1 MRTLNVNENN
11 DLLLNE
17 LGNLTFKT
25 DIDAVLLTARQY
37 ASTLLG
43 EMIHA
48 ADSGIPYF
56 GVAFGSS
63 PNIAQFEAG
72 LRRRLLQCPGV
83 IRIDELTAQQVGDV
97 LGYTAKITTE
107 FGQGTVNG

>member
-1 MRTLNVNENN
+1 MRTLNVNADN
-11 DLLLNE
+11 DLVLNE
-17 LGNLTFKT
+17 LGYLSFAT

-43 EMIHA
+43 EMIYN
-48 ADSGIPYF
+48 ADQGVPYF

-83 IRIDELTAQQVGDV
+83 IRIDELTAQQVGDT
-97 LGYTAKITTE
+97 LGYTATITTE

>member
-1 MRTLNVNENN
+1 MRTLNVNADN
-11 DLLLNE
+11 DLVLNE
-17 LGNLTFKT
+17 LGYLSFAT

-43 EMIHA
+43 EMIHN
-48 ADSGIPYF
+48 ADQGVPYF

-83 IRIDELTAQQVGDV
+83 IRIDELTAQQVEDV
-97 LGYTAKITTE
+97 LGYTATITTE
-107 FGQGTVNG
+107 FGQGKVNG

>member
-1 MRTLNVNENN
+1 MRTLNVNADN
-11 DLLLNE
+11 DLVLNE
-17 LGNLTFKT
+17 LGYLSFAS

-37 ASTLLG
+37 ASALLG
-43 EMIHA
+43 EMIHN
-48 ADSGIPYF
+48 ADHGVPYF

-83 IRIDELTAQQVGDV
+83 IRIDELTAQQVGDT
-97 LGYTAKITTE
+97 LGYTATITTE

>member
-1 MRTLNVNENN
+1 MRTLNVNADN
-11 DLLLNE
+11 DLVLNE
-17 LGNLTFKT
+17 LGYLSFAT

-48 ADSGIPYF
+48 ADEGIPYF

-83 IRIDELTAQQVGDV
+83 IRIDELTAQQVGDN
-97 LGYTAKITTE
+97 LGYTATITTE

>member
-1 MRTLNVNENN
+1 MRTLNANADN
-11 DLLLNE
+11 DLVLND
-17 LGNLTFKT
+17 LGYLSFAT

-37 ASTLLG
+37 ASALLG
-43 EMIHA
+43 EMIHN
-48 ADSGIPYF
+48 ADQGVPYF

-97 LGYTAKITTE
+97 LGYTATITTE

>member
-1 MRTLNVNENN
+1 MRTLSVNENN

-83 IRIDELTAQQVGDV
+83 IRIDELTAQQAGEV
-97 LGYTAKITTE
+97 LGYTATITTE
-107 FGQGTVNG
+107 FGQGKVNG

>member
-1 MRTLNVNENN
+1 MRTLNVNADN
-11 DLLLNE
+11 DLVLNE
-17 LGNLTFKT
+17 FGYLSFAS

-37 ASTLLG
+37 ASALLG
-43 EMIHA
+43 EMIHN
-48 ADSGIPYF
+48 ADQGVPYF

-97 LGYTAKITTE
+97 LGYTATITTE

>member
-1 MRTLNVNENN
+1 MRTLNVNADN
-11 DLLLNE
+11 DLVLNE
-17 LGNLTFKT
+17 FGYLSFAS

-37 ASTLLG
+37 ASALLG
-43 EMIHA
+43 EMIHN
-48 ADSGIPYF
+48 ADQGVPYF

-63 PNIAQFEAG
+63 PNIAQFEAA

-83 IRIDELTAQQVGDV
+83 VRVDALSASISGDV
-97 LGYTAKITTE
+97 LSYTATITTE

>member
-1 MRTLNVNENN
+1 MRTLNVNADN
-11 DLLLNE
+11 DLVLNE
-17 LGNLTFKT
+17 LGYLSFAT

-37 ASTLLG
+37 ASALLG
-43 EMIHA
+43 EMIHN
-48 ADSGIPYF
+48 ADQGVPYF

-63 PNIAQFEAG
+63 PNIAQFEAA

-97 LGYTAKITTE
+97 LGYTATITTE
-107 FGQGTVNG
+107 FGQGKVNG

>member
-1 MRTLNVNENN
+1 MRTLNVNADN
-11 DLLLNE
+11 DLVLNE
-17 LGNLTFKT
+17 LGYLSFAT

-37 ASTLLG
+37 ASTLIG

-48 ADSGIPYF
+48 ADEGIPYF
-56 GVAFGSS
+56 VVAFGPS

-83 IRIDELTAQQVGDV
+83 IRIDELTAQQVGDT
-97 LGYTAKITTE
+97 LGYTATITTE

>member
-1 MRTLNVNENN
+1 MRTLSVNENN

-17 LGNLTFKT
+17 LGNLTLKT

-43 EMIHA
+43 EMIHN
-48 ADSGIPYF
+48 ADQGVPYF

-63 PNIAQFEAG
+63 PNIAQFEAA

-83 IRIDELTAQQVGDV
+83 GRVDALSASLSGDV
-97 LGYTAKITTE
+97 LSYTATITTE

>member
-1 MRTLNVNENN
+1 MRTLNVNADN
-11 DLLLNE
+11 DLVLND
-17 LGNLTFKT
+17 LGYLSFAT

-48 ADSGIPYF
+48 ADEGIPYF

-83 IRIDELTAQQVGDV
+83 IRIDELTAQQVGDT
-97 LGYTAKITTE
+97 LGYTATITTE

>member
-1 MRTLNVNENN
+1 VRTLNVNADN
-11 DLLLNE
+11 DLVLNE
-17 LGNLTFKT
+17 LGYLSFAT

-48 ADSGIPYF
+48 ADEGIPYF

-83 IRIDELTAQQVGDV
+83 IRIDELTAQQVGDT
-97 LGYTAKITTE
+97 LGYTATITTE

>member
-1 MRTLNVNENN
+1 MRTLNVNADN
-11 DLLLNE
+11 DLVLNE
-17 LGNLTFKT
+17 LGYLSFAT

-37 ASTLLG
+37 ASTLIG

-48 ADSGIPYF
+48 ADEGIPYF

-83 IRIDELTAQQVGDV
+83 IRIDELTAQQAGDV
-97 LGYTAKITTE
+97 LGYTATITTE
-107 FGQGTVNG
+107 FGQGKVNG

>member
-1 MRTLNVNENN
+1 MRTLNVNADN
-11 DLLLNE
+11 DLVLNE
-17 LGNLTFKT
+17 LGYLSFAT
-25 DIDAVLLTARQY
+25 DIEAVLLTARQY
-37 ASTLLG
+37 ASALLG
-43 EMIHA
+43 EMIHN
-48 ADSGIPYF
+48 ADQGVPYF

-83 IRIDELTAQQVGDV
+83 IRIDELTAQQVGDT
-97 LGYTAKITTE
+97 LGYTATITTE

>member
-1 MRTLNVNENN
+1 MRTLNVNAGN
-11 DLLLNE
+11 DLVLNE
-17 LGNLTFKT
+17 FGYLSFAS

-37 ASTLLG
+37 ASALLG
-43 EMIHA
+43 EMIHN
-48 ADSGIPYF
+48 ADQGVPYF

-63 PNIAQFEAG
+63 PNIAQFEAA

-97 LGYTAKITTE
+97 LGYTATITTE
-107 FGQGTVNG
+107 FGQGKVNG

>member
-1 MRTLNVNENN
+1 MRTLSVNENN

-37 ASTLLG
+37 ASTLIG

-63 PNIAQFEAG
+63 PNSAQFEAG

-97 LGYTAKITTE
+97 LGYTATITTE

>member
-1 MRTLNVNENN
+1 MRTLNVNADN
-11 DLLLNE
+11 DLVLNE
-17 LGNLTFKT
+17 FGYLWFVS

-43 EMIHA
+43 EMIHNE
-48 ADSGIPYF
+48 DQGVPYF
-56 GVAFGSS
+56 GVAFGAS
-63 PNIAQFEAG
+63 PNIAQFEAA

-97 LGYTAKITTE
+97 LGYTATITTE

>member
-1 MRTLNVNENN
+1 MRTLNVNADN
-11 DLLLNE
+11 DLVLNE
-17 LGNLTFKT
+17 LGYLSFAT

-37 ASTLLG
+37 ASTLIG

-48 ADSGIPYF
+48 ADEGIPYF

-83 IRIDELTAQQVGDV
+83 IRIDELTAQQVGDT
-97 LGYTAKITTE
+97 LGYTATITTE

>member
-1 MRTLNVNENN
+1 MRTLNVNADN
-11 DLLLNE
+11 DLVLNE
-17 LGNLTFKT
+17 LGYLSFAT
-25 DIDAVLLTARQY
+25 DLDAVLLTARQY

-48 ADSGIPYF
+48 ADEGIPYF

-83 IRIDELTAQQVGDV
+83 IRIDELTAQQVGDT
-97 LGYTAKITTE
+97 LGYTATITTE

>member
-1 MRTLNVNENN
+1 MRTFSVNENN

-48 ADSGIPYF
+48 ADEGIPYF

-83 IRIDELTAQQVGDV
+83 IRIDELTAQQAGDV
-97 LGYTAKITTE
+97 LGYTATITTE
-107 FGQGTVNG
+107 FGQGKVNG